1 MSNSIIQAIKDYM
14 ETCPLVDEF
23 AQINVDY
30 LSEETDYSIEAT
42 SAETIVKNYI
52 DGSSLRQFVFI
63 FSSKKAYGQDVLQN
77 MENSGFYER
86 FSDWVEE
93 QTRKKSLPE
102 LPDGKRAV
110 ELTTKTHSYIVQ
122 TGYDKAQYQI
132 ECRLYY
138 MQNEIGV

>member
-52 DGSSLRQFVFI
+52 GGSSLRQFVFI

>member
-1 MSNSIIQAIKDYM
+1 MSNSIIEAVKNYM

-42 SAETIVKNYI
+42 SAETILKRYI
-52 DGSSLRQFVFI
+52 DGSSKRQFVFV

-86 FSDWVEE
+86 FADWLEE
-93 QTRKKSLPE
+93 QTKRRNLPV
-102 LPDGKRAV
+102 LPRGKRAI

-138 MQNEIGV
+138 MQDEIGV